1 MVNNVKLWTRS
12 FLILWQSQLVSTMG
26 DAVYAIALGF
36 WVLEVTGST
45 ALMGALMAASTLPGV
60 LLAPFA
66 GVLIDRSNKKLLMI
80 IMDVIRGAAVI
91 LLSAA
96 AFAGLIEIWMVFAV
110 GILLSAG
117 GAVFG
122 PGVSSS
128 IPDLVPVSKVANA
141 NSVFATVSTGAN
153 LIGNATGGFLYQA
166 LGAPLLFLING
177 LSFLFSGA
185 SLPLA
190 KIPNAKRT
198 EKTDFFN
205 DMADGFRYM
214 WQQKGLRFILI
225 LAALI
230 NFFCTISIMLF
241 LPLCQ
246 YDPTLGSG
254 KYGILMASFMG
265 GSVIGFMALSVISI
279 KPKDK
284 MRVFVI
290 ASVIGNIFTL
300 TAINQPIFSVMV
312 ILLALAGMLNS
323 VVNVQLIS
331 TVQMSVPTE
340 MRGKVMSFMMAS
352 TQGLTPFAMALGGVL
367 GGLFPIRIVI
377 TASFAIGFLI
387 MVTSYFS
394 KSFKEYLT
402 QDNTMVASQLQTE
415 VSDG

>member
-1 MVNNVKLWTRS
+1 MENKVKLWTRS
-12 FLILWQSQLVSTMG
+12 FLILWQSQLVSTVG

-36 WVLEVTGST
+36 WVLQVTGST

-60 LLAPFA
+60 LISPFA

-80 IMDVIRGAAVI
+80 AMDVIRGAAVV

-96 AFAGLIEIWMVFAV
+96 AYSGLIQIWMVFAA

-122 PGVSSS
+122 PGISSS
-128 IPDLVPVSKVANA
+128 IPDIVPASKVANA
-141 NSVFATVSTGAN
+141 NSAFATVSTGAN
-153 LIGNATGGFLYQA
+153 LIGSAAGGFLFQA

-185 SLPLA
+185 SLPFV
-190 KIPNAKRT
+190 KIPNVRREVKPQ
-198 EKTDFFN
+198 FFK
-205 DMADGFRYM
+205 DMGDGFRYM

-230 NFFCTISIMLF
+230 NFFCAIAIMLF

-246 YDPTLGSG
+246 TDPTLGSG

-265 GSVIGFMALSVISI
+265 GSVIGFMALSIITI

-284 MRVFVI
+284 LRVFVI
-290 ASVIGNIFTL
+290 ASILSNVLTL
-300 TAINQPIFSVMV
+300 IAVNQPVFFAMS
-312 ILLALAGMLNS
+312 ILLVFAGMLNA

-331 TVQMSVPTE
+331 TVQTSVPAE
-340 MRGKVMSFMMAS
+340 MRGKVMSFMMTA

-377 TASFAIGFLI
+377 TAAFAIGFLI
-387 MVTSYFS
+387 MVPAYFS

-402 QDNTMVASQLQTE
+402 QDNAAGDSPIPAESL
-415 VSDG
+415 